1 MKSSLKVFLGML
13 FLASAGMAMA
23 DEVRGGAVVIVAP
36 EHRYHHRHHHRHYY
50 HHDDFSHRDDPH
62 SGVSVGVGIHN

>member
-13 FLASAGMAMA
+13 FLAGAGMAMA

-36 EHRYHHRHHHRHYY
+36 EHRYHHRHHHHHYY
-50 HHDDFSHRDDPH
+50 HHDEPR